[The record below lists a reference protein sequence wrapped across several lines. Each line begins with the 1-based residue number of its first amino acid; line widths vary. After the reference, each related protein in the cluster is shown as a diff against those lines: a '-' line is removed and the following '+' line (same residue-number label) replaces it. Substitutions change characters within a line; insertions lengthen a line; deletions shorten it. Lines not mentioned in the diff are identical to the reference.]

1 MRLGPMS
8 RQHLILVA
16 TLAILA
22 VVFAGLATT
31 LRAVDRAADS
41 HLPALRTEGADVLD
55 ERGQRVQLIGVNLPD
70 LEWSD
75 DERLLESLE
84 EATRFSQSHA
94 VRLPLSQDRWFGQAL
109 DQTDGGAQYRRT
121 VDDVVDR
128 ANRNGSYVVLDLHS
142 TNGGQ
147 WERQG
152 GYAGRHCMPDQHSTR
167 FWAAVAS
174 RYAQRPGVLFGLFDE
189 PFEIDAA
196 VWRNGGPVAEQRWIR
211 SREGRRPELFAS
223 CGDRRPSGPGW
234 TALGISTYDAPG
246 MQELYDIV
254 RAADAQQPVLV
265 GGIRWTD
272 DPTAG
277 AIDGFNVVYEGH
289 AYPSSDQYPERVAAS
304 GLIER
309 PIKSD

>member
-1 MRLGPMS
+1 MRLGPVS

-31 LRAVDRAADS
+31 LRAVDRGADS
-41 HLPALRTEGADVLD
+41 RLPPLRTEGVDLLD
-55 ERGQRVQLIGVNLPD
+55 EHGERVQLTGASLPG

-75 DERLLESLE
+75 DEHLFESLE
-84 EATRFSQSHA
+84 QATTFWQSRT

-109 DQTDGGAQYRRT
+109 DQIDGGVRYRRT
-121 VDDVVDR
+121 VDVLVDR
-128 ANRNGSYVVLDLHS
+128 ANRNGTYAVLDLHS

-167 FWAAVAS
+167 FWAAVAT
-174 RYAQRPGVLFGLFDE
+174 RYAQRPGVLFGLFTE
-189 PFEIDAA
+189 PFEVDAA
-196 VWRNGGPVAEQRWIR
+196 VWRNGGTVAEQRWIR
-211 SREGRRPELFAS
+211 PREGRRPELFAS

-234 TALGISTYDAPG
+234 TALGTSTYDAPG

-265 GGIRWTD
+265 GRTRLGGA
-272 DPTAG
+272 PG
-277 AIDGFNVVYEGH
+277 AIDGFNVVYDMH
-289 AYPSSDQYPERVAAS
+289 ASPSSNPNPSPRSEPRA
-304 GLIER
+304 
-309 PIKSD
+309 